1 MTEKLVGLWQAPVA
15 TVPQEGRVP
24 PAGHSGR
31 GSRSQA
37 TWPQWASHSPGQ
49 SGEWGGRLEFWALC
63 SLVFCCF
70 IQTGGLQGGGGQAG
84 QLQLS
89 VGGGGPLRL
98 WLHAS
103 LLPGGPETW
112 GWRLPLRWETKV
124 GQVTFKAS
132 PL

>member
-1 MTEKLVGLWQAPVA
+1 MCLPRA
-15 TVPQEGRVP
+15 TVGGE
-24 PAGHSGR
+24 AGARRPGPSG
-31 GSRSQA
+31 GISGLLGAPDSQA
-37 TWPQWASHSPGQ
+37 NR
-49 SGEWGGRLEFWALC
+49 GGRQEFWVLC

-70 IQTGGLQGGGGQAG
+70 IQTGGLRGGGGQAG

-112 GWRLPLRWETKV
+112 GWRLPLHWETEV

>member
-1 MTEKLVGLWQAPVA
+1 MASAGFSGPR
-15 TVPQEGRVP
+15 TVR
-24 PAGHSGR
+24 R
-31 GSRSQA
+31 
-37 TWPQWASHSPGQ
+37 T
-49 SGEWGGRLEFWALC
+49 GEADGVLGAL
-63 SLVFCCF
+63 LAVFCCF

-89 VGGGGPLRL
+89 AGGGGPLRL

-103 LLPGGPETW
+103 LLPGGPEAW
-112 GWRLPLRWETKV
+112 GWRLPLGWETEV